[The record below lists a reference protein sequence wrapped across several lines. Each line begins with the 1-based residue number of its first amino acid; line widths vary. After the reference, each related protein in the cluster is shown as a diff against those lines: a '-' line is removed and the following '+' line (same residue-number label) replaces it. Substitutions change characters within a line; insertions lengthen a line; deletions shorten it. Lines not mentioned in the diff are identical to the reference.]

1 MYSGSL
7 ETRVTSVENPW
18 NDVVVVVDDVDDD
31 VDDDEV
37 EAAGD
42 GVHFESLPLLLVVL
56 VAQLPVLAAVV
67 REMISLIF
75 LLL

>member
-18 NDVVVVVDDVDDD
+18 NDVVVVVDDD

-56 VAQLPVLAAVV
+56 VEQLPVLAAVV

>member
-18 NDVVVVVDDVDDD
+18 NDVVVVVVDD

-42 GVHFESLPLLLVVL
+42 GVHFESLPLVE
-56 VAQLPVLAAVV
+56 QLPVLAAVV

>member
-18 NDVVVVVDDVDDD
+18 NDVVVVVDDD

>member
-18 NDVVVVVDDVDDD
+18 NDVVVV

>member
-7 ETRVTSVENPW
+7 ETRVTSVANPW
-18 NDVVVVVDDVDDD
+18 NDVVVVVDDD

-56 VAQLPVLAAVV
+56 VEQLPVLAAVV

>member
-18 NDVVVVVDDVDDD
+18 NDVVVVDDN

-42 GVHFESLPLLLVVL
+42 GVHFESLPLLMVVL
-56 VAQLPVLAAVV
+56 VEQLPVLAAVV